1 MGDGAE
7 LLWKLQAGAPELL
20 PERDADQVPVPPM
33 FIGLSSFQSDWWALA
48 WCQAMDPEGHPEEP
62 PCPHCQYFGGE
73 EHHPCCPRTMHYT
86 AHPDGTVTEA
96 GFACEVCGVPA
107 GVPCDGGFHG

>member
-1 MGDGAE
+1 MGRLQMQAVVEVQAVFRGHYRPPVRWMLPAARWIDSFHTSPEWWQMAYRMAWAP
-7 LLWKLQAGAPELL
+7 WKY
-20 PERDADQVPVPPM
+20 R
-33 FIGLSSFQSDWWALA
+33 
-48 WCQAMDPEGHPEEP
+48 EEP

-73 EHHPCCPRTMHYT
+73 EHHPSCPRTMHYT

-107 GVPCDGGFHG
+107 GVACDGGLHG

>member
-1 MGDGAE
+1 MLEGSRNAKIANQLLRKLFPPKLPHLMPAGDAPVWGGHWWWTAFR
-7 LLWKLQAGAPELL
+7 QAQNGE
-20 PERDADQVPVPPM
+20 
-33 FIGLSSFQSDWWALA
+33 S
-48 WCQAMDPEGHPEEP
+48 EEQ

-86 AHPDGTVTEA
+86 AHPDGTATGA

-107 GVPCDGGFHG
+107 GVPCDGGLHG